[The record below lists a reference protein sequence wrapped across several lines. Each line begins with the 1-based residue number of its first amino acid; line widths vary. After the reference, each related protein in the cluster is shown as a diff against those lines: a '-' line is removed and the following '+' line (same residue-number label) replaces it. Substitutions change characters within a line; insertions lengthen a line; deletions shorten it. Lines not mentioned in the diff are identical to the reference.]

1 MIYCASKFPTQRL
14 ADMLTNNKGRL
25 KLAAREPIYQLVIRE
40 HEHSLYR
47 VPQKTCDYIFY
58 NNFNNKC
65 PITIMFGTVSG
76 KSMRHRKM
84 VSFPTSPI

>member
-40 HEHSLYR
+40 HEHSLY
-47 VPQKTCDYIFY
+47 KY
-58 NNFNNKC
+58 
-65 PITIMFGTVSG
+65 TVSP
-76 KSMRHRKM
+76 KKHVTTFSTITLTIS
-84 VSFPTSPI
+84 VQLQ